1 MRIIPLA
8 QWRLEGLGAL
18 SYERGIPVGGILD
31 ETEVAAWLHKARAFT
46 KREPQ
51 KLNTTNQELAKSD
64 SVHRVVWVSEDDLL

>member
-46 KREPQ
+46 KREPR
-51 KLNTTNQELAKSD
+51 KLNTTNQ
-64 SVHRVVWVSEDDLL
+64 